1 MRAVRIILECI
12 RVRTIFKILKEKDIR
27 IHLTIKRQ
35 MQFFCLTELKI
46 NFKSH
51 ECIF

>member
-27 IHLTIKRQ
+27 FHLTIKRQ
-35 MQFFCLTELKI
+35 MQI

-51 ECIF
+51 KCIL